1 MNKILSIIFFL
12 IVSFLSAQDL
22 KWDNSADG
30 NFNIDSVNLGPNGD
44 VNTVNVS
51 GNAGDWTVYMTYY
64 FTNKLQTEG
73 QGEYTAMAW
82 AQDGKERLKTTV
94 QGLWKKSDNN
104 YDLKHFENASD
115 GSQLLTTGVMN
126 FEEKTYN
133 CLVRFLN

>member
-51 GNAGDWTVYMTYY
+51 GKAGDWTVYMTYY
-64 FTNKLQTEG
+64 FTNKLQTED

-94 QGLWKKSDNN
+94 QGLWKKRDNN